1 MITGSDWPVDT
12 LNPFPTMQIALTR
25 KGIDGSPPGG
35 FYPDQRLTLEE
46 ELAGYTRNGAYAEF
60 MEKKVGSLESGKL
73 ADVIVLDQ
81 DLFKVPA
88 DAVGKTKVLLTV
100 VGGKIVWRQGM

>member
-1 MITGSDWPVDT
+1 
-12 LNPFPTMQIALTR
+12 
-25 KGIDGSPPGG
+25 
-35 FYPDQRLTLEE
+35 
-46 ELAGYTRNGAYAEF
+46 